1 LPAGYLNLLFNMT
14 QVRQM
19 ACKDYNCRSTSDD
32 LTPKTEQSEQTS
44 SLAETVR
51 FGERCLDTEDFFEWG
66 YLDH

>member
-1 LPAGYLNLLFNMT
+1 
-14 QVRQM
+14 M

-44 SLAETVR
+44 SLTETVR
-51 FGERCLDTEDFFEWG
+51 FGERCLDAEDFFEWG